1 MTSDQ
6 THQHEEHHS
15 KEFLMEKDI
24 CSELEGARSEF
35 KKARSEL
42 KFKEEFKEELNADVK
57 KWCEAHEHGDLDL
70 VYGHDELIG
79 GAKGYYTCDTIVDEW
94 FRWFLTTP
102 ASSNPFTNPG
112 DSYQVNNA
120 FLMNKNGTRVY
131 FATTSPFRE
140 PADFKT
146 ITITEQVPLLIP
158 VYNMSASK
166 EDFPSLKNDDGRLT
180 ALILKDLCCVDTLNA
195 TFDGDPIHGCCVIR
209 CQAREFP
216 IADKGNVIE
225 LPDDRIDN
233 RPVST
238 IHMCHGGFWLLMRE
252 KFLDAGDHLLKFT
265 SKSRNYE
272 MNANILINA
281 LV

>member
-15 KEFLMEKDI
+15 KEFLMEKVI
-24 CSELEGARSEF
+24 CSELE
-35 KKARSEL
+35 KARSEL
-42 KFKEEFKEELNADVK
+42 KFKEGLDANVK

-70 VYGHDELIG
+70 VYGHDEPIG
-79 GAKGYYTCDTIVDEW
+79 GAKGYYTCDNIVDEW

-112 DSYQVNNA
+112 DSYEVNNA
-120 FLMNKNGTRVY
+120 FLMNRHDTKVY
-131 FATTSPFRE
+131 FATASPFRE

-158 VYNMSASK
+158 VYNMSASV
-166 EDFPSLKNDDGRLT
+166 EDFPSLKSDDDRLR
-180 ALILKDLCCVDTLNA
+180 LVLKDLCCVHTLNA
-195 TFDGDPIHGCCVIR
+195 TFDGEPIHGCCVIR
-209 CQAREFP
+209 CQAGEFP

-225 LPDDRIDN
+225 LPDERIDN

-238 IHMCHGGFWLLMRE
+238 IHMCHGGFWILMRE
-252 KFLDAGDHLLKFT
+252 KYLDAGDHLLKFT

>member
-1 MTSDQ
+1 
-6 THQHEEHHS
+6 
-15 KEFLMEKDI
+15 MEKDI
-24 CSELEGARSEF
+24 CPELE
-35 KKARSEL
+35 KARSEL
-42 KFKEEFKEELNADVK
+42 KFKKRLAANVK
-57 KWCEAHEHGDLDL
+57 KWCDVQGHSGL
-70 VYGHDELIG
+70 VYGHDEPIG
-79 GAKGYYTCDTIVDEW
+79 GAKGFYTCDTIVDEW

-112 DSYQVNNA
+112 DSYEVNNA
-120 FLMNKNGTRVY
+120 FLMNKNGTKVY
-131 FATTSPFRE
+131 FATASPFRE
-140 PADFKT
+140 PDFKT

-158 VYNMSASK
+158 IYNMSASR
-166 EDFPSLKNDDGRLT
+166 EDFPSFENDDNRLI

-195 TFDGDPIHGCCVIR
+195 TFDGKPIHGCCVIR
-209 CQAREFP
+209 CQAKEFL

-225 LPDDRIDN
+225 LPDERIGN

-238 IHMCHGGFWLLMRE
+238 IHMCHGGFWILMRE
-252 KFLDAGDHLLKFT
+252 KYLDAGDHLLKFT